1 MSEHDVLKD
10 IRSMMERSSTFK
22 SISGDSGI
30 WIGAYALLISAYSVY
45 QHGWAVESGEGALWA
60 LLLLGVSVLTGML
73 LARNKAQRTG
83 QPVWNISARKFLQ
96 ALVLPLLSGGFLAW
110 YCQSAG
116 LYSLLVPVFLLF
128 YGLGLYSAGTY
139 TFKEIKVIGVLE
151 VVLGVVALWVP
162 EYGLAFFALGFGV
175 LHIIYGMIIKSKYA
189 G

>member
-30 WIGAYALLISAYSVY
+30 WIGIYALLIAGYRIY
-45 QHGWAVESGEGALWA
+45 KQGWAVESGEGWEWA
-60 LLLLGVSVLTGML
+60 VLLLVMSTLTGIL
-73 LARNKAQRTG
+73 LARNKAKRMG
-83 QPVWNISARKFLQ
+83 QPAWSITARKFLQ
-96 ALVLPLLSGGFLAW
+96 ALVLPLISGGILAG
-110 YCQSAG
+110 YCMNEG
-116 LYSLLVPVFLLF
+116 LYTLLVPVFLFF
-128 YGLGLYSAGTY
+128 YGLGLFSAGTY

-151 VVLGVVALWVP
+151 VALGALALWMP

-175 LHIIYGMIIKSKYA
+175 LHILYGLIIKSKYA